1 MKISQKKNENP
12 RVQEKRDL
20 RGRSRFSYY
29 IIYDNQE
36 HSVII
41 TLQAAPSVR
50 RPGSVTG
57 GILYERAGTLATR
70 CSRRNLPEGLQIT
83 GTSITPSA

>member
-1 MKISQKKNENP
+1 MKISQKNENP

-20 RGRSRFSYY
+20 RSRSRFSYY
-29 IIYDNQE
+29 IIYDDQE
-36 HSVII
+36 HSMI